1 VSGNAGGMPE
11 TVRIA
16 SEGETLLGDLYGA
29 LPSRRAAIL
38 VHGQAWDASGWRD
51 VAPRFVSR
59 GVPTLALN
67 LRGYDGSSGK
77 TNDFA
82 PPEPWSPVTDL
93 RAAKALLRDRGAREI
108 ALVGA
113 SMGGHA
119 ILASSFEADVECIV
133 SVSAPVAAVPDELS
147 RRITGRKLFVFAD
160 GDRAPK
166 GVAPLAPHVLRCF
179 DVASKPKTLLMFGG
193 SEHSRAMFAA
203 PYGAEVIDAIIDF
216 VARGV

>member
-1 VSGNAGGMPE
+1 MPE
-11 TVRIA
+11 TLRIT
-16 SEGETLLGDLYGA
+16 SEGETLLGDLYGD

-38 VHGQAWDASGWRD
+38 VHGQQWDASGWRD
-51 VAPRFVSR
+51 VAQRFVSR
-59 GVPTLALN
+59 GVPALALN

-82 PPEPWSPVTDL
+82 PPAPWSPVADL
-93 RAAKALLRDRGAREI
+93 RVAKARLRDRGVGEI

-133 SVSAPVAAVPDELS
+133 SLSAPVVAVPDELS
-147 RRITGRKLFVFAD
+147 LRITGRKLFVCAD
-160 GDRAPK
+160 GDRA
-166 GVAPLAPHVLRCF
+166 APHVLHTF
-179 DVASKPKTLLMFGG
+179 DLVSRPKTLLMYGG

-203 PYGAEVIDAIIDF
+203 PYGAEAIDAIVDF

>member
-1 VSGNAGGMPE
+1 MPE

-16 SEGETLLGDLYGA
+16 SEGETLLADLYGD

-38 VHGQAWDASGWRD
+38 VHGQQWDASGWRD
-51 VAPRFVSR
+51 VAQRFVSR
-59 GVPTLALN
+59 GIPALALN

-82 PPEPWSPVTDL
+82 PPAPWSPVADL
-93 RAAKALLRDRGAREI
+93 RAAKARLRDRGVGEI

-133 SVSAPVAAVPDELS
+133 SLSAPVVAVPDELS
-147 RRITGRKLFVFAD
+147 LRITGRKLFVCAD
-160 GDRAPK
+160 GDRA
-166 GVAPLAPHVLRCF
+166 VPHVLHTF
-179 DVASKPKTLLMFGG
+179 DLVSRPKTLLVFGG

-203 PYGAEVIDAIIDF
+203 PYGAEAIDAIVDF

>member
-1 VSGNAGGMPE
+1 MPE

-16 SEGETLLGDLYGA
+16 SEGETLLADLYGD

-38 VHGQAWDASGWRD
+38 VHGQQWDASGWRD
-51 VAPRFVSR
+51 VAQRFVSR
-59 GVPTLALN
+59 GIPALALN

-82 PPEPWSPVTDL
+82 PPAPWSPVADL
-93 RAAKALLRDRGAREI
+93 RAAKARLRDRGVGEI

-133 SVSAPVAAVPDELS
+133 SLSAPVVAVPDELS
-147 RRITGRKLFVFAD
+147 LRITGRKLFVCAD
-160 GDRAPK
+160 GDRA
-166 GVAPLAPHVLRCF
+166 APHVLHTF
-179 DVASKPKTLLMFGG
+179 DLVSRPKTLLVFGG

-203 PYGAEVIDAIIDF
+203 PYGAEAIDAIVDF